1 MRICSNLLKRIITR
15 LSVTGISGSLVAV
28 MLFGI
33 ACGKQSDGEGYDN
46 GKGGNGRG
54 DVERSRDGFFS
65 GSVYYLRESK
75 SPLGLKELRRYDF
88 ATRKHSIVGEIAG
101 VAIYHSR
108 ISRDGHYFIFDG
120 FNGSRDHVI
129 GVTPITGGELEWDK
143 TKTLPFGDEFLGINY
158 DDWENRV
165 YFCIQ
170 EPTSIKGVLH
180 YNVLRRG
187 YISLDSKPYSVEYVD
202 GALTTDFSAI
212 SEDNFYC
219 MRYVDGAFW
228 LVKSA
233 KSGGAEE
240 KLFKRPPYT
249 ERFII
254 LNGERYCVF
263 SRSKCDMVAGTAKQW
278 LSVVKLPESPS
289 EEGTLL
295 KDYDVPL
302 KYFVNVVQP
311 PPSLGL
317 WGVLLETCRPVSKRD
332 GVFYR
337 EIAVLDLENGDIIP
351 LFECPKGPLGD
362 VPQVIAWLDSPDP
375 GGSVVGTGGV
385 NN

>member
-1 MRICSNLLKRIITR
+1 MRICSNLLEKFITR
-15 LSVTGISGSLVAV
+15 LWLAVISGSLVGL

-33 ACGKQSDGEGYDN
+33 ACGKQSQGEGDDN
-46 GKGGNGRG
+46 GKVGNGG
-54 DVERSRDGFFS
+54 SEVERAGDGFFS
-65 GSVYYLRESK
+65 GSVYYLRESTN
-75 SPLGLKELRRYDF
+75 PLGLKELRRYDF
-88 ATRKHSIVGEIAG
+88 ATRKDSIVGEIVG

-108 ISRDGHYFIFDG
+108 ISRDGRYFIFEG
-120 FNGSRDHVI
+120 FDGSRDHVI

-143 TKTLPFGDEFLGINY
+143 METLSFGDDFLSINY
-158 DDWENRV
+158 DDWENRI
-165 YFCIQ
+165 YFCV
-170 EPTSIKGVLH
+170 EKPTSIKGAPD
-180 YNVLRRG
+180 YNVSCHG
-187 YISLDSKPYSVEYVD
+187 YIPLDSKPYSVEYVD
-202 GALTTDFSAI
+202 GALTTDLSAI
-212 SEDNFYC
+212 SEGNFYS
-219 MRYVDGAFW
+219 MRYVDGTFW

-240 KLFKRPPYT
+240 KLFERPPLT
-249 ERFII
+249 ERVIV

-263 SRSKCDMVAGTAKQW
+263 SRSRCDMVEGNSRQW

-289 EEGTLL
+289 EEGTLI

-317 WGVLLETCRPVSKRD
+317 RGVLLETYRPVSKRD

-337 EIAVLDLENGDIIP
+337 EIAVLDLENGEVVP

-362 VPQVIAWLDSPDP
+362 VPQVIAWLDSPDAAA
-375 GGSVVGTGGV
+375 SEVGTGAV